1 MISARQR
8 VVVTG
13 MGLASPLGRGP
24 TDLWQALLAGE
35 SAARPWSD
43 LAAEGYR
50 AITACRIEDL
60 DCDPLRRGRAL
71 ALTAACQAVE
81 NAGLAPPQQTGVF
94 VGSTLG
100 ESLAFEQA
108 AEGESLD
115 LGDFTVQSFTQAIQK
130 RFQLAGPGRSVATA
144 CAAGN
149 YAVGAALSAV
159 RDGRVPAALAGGV
172 EPFSRLAMVGF
183 SRSRAMAPAVCRPF
197 DQNRSGMLLGEG
209 AAFFV
214 LERADDALQRGATPL
229 AEIVALG
236 LSCDAYHAVAP
247 QPDGQ
252 GMLKAMQAALN
263 LAGVKPGEIDWVN
276 AHGTGTRAS
285 DAAEGCALRAL
296 FGGRAPPVSGSKG
309 ALGHALGASS
319 ALELAICIQGLQ
331 TQIVPP
337 TPGHEQSDPA
347 CGVACLREPVCRQI
361 RWVLNNAFA
370 FGGLNSALLL
380 RRWE

>member
-1 MISARQR
+1 MIPARQR

-13 MGLASPLGRGP
+13 MGLVSPLGRGP
-24 TDLWQALLAGE
+24 AELWQRLLAGQ
-35 SAARPWSD
+35 SAARSWPD
-43 LAAEGYR
+43 LAADGYR
-50 AITACRIEDL
+50 ATTACRIEDL
-60 DCDPLRRGRAL
+60 DCEPLRRGSAL
-71 ALTAACQAVE
+71 ALVAACQAVE
-81 NAGLAPPQQTGVF
+81 NAGLDLPEQTGVF

-108 AEGESLD
+108 AEGEPLD
-115 LGDFTVQSFTQAIQK
+115 LGDFTVQSFTQSIQEHF
-130 RFQLAGPGRSVATA
+130 RLTGPGRSVATA

-149 YAVGAALSAV
+149 YAVGAALSAL
-159 RDGRVPAALAGGV
+159 REGRVPVALAGGV

-183 SRSRAMAPAVCRPF
+183 SRSRAMASTVCRPF

-209 AAFFV
+209 AALFV
-214 LERADDALQRGATPL
+214 LERAEDALRRGATPL
-229 AEIVALG
+229 AEIAALG

-252 GMLKAMQAALN
+252 GMLKAMQAALH
-263 LAGVKPGEIDWVN
+263 LAGVKPGELDWVN

-285 DAAEGCALRAL
+285 DAAEACALRAL
-296 FGGRAPPVSGSKG
+296 FGDSAPPVSGSKG

-319 ALELAICIQGLQ
+319 ALELAICIQGLRTQ
-331 TQIVPP
+331 TIPP
-337 TPGHEQSDPA
+337 TPGHEQPDPV
-347 CGVACLREPVCRQI
+347 CGVACPRQPVRRQI